1 MIFAEKGLTNNIY
14 ISKLIYICKLC
25 GGRSRNL
32 IISKKTVMK
41 DENSA
46 ILLVDDSST
55 NNLLLQT
62 VLGKNGFTT
71 EVAFSGKD
79 ALKILKKKKISIILL
94 DLMMPGMSGQEVLE
108 AVKSNPETAQIPVL
122 VVSAYNDNAEK
133 ERVMGMGADFFFE
146 KPLRLNEVVDKV
158 KEILG

>member
-1 MIFAEKGLTNNIY
+1 
-14 ISKLIYICKLC
+14 
-25 GGRSRNL
+25 
-32 IISKKTVMK
+32 MK
-41 DENSA
+41 DEKSA

-62 VLGKNGFTT
+62 VLEKNGFTT
-71 EVAFSGKD
+71 EVAFTGKD

-122 VVSAYNDNAEK
+122 VVSAYNDRTEK
-133 ERVMGMGADFFFE
+133 ERVMGMGANFFFE